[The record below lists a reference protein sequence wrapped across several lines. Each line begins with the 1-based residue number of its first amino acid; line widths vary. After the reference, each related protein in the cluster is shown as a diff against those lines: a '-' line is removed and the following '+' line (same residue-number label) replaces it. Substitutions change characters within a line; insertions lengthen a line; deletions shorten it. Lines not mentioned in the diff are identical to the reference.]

1 MKYKRD
7 PQRIREVLG
16 KKVQFILGDMACV
29 YGGLLAGCSF
39 FGGYPIT
46 PASEVAEGMA
56 RRLPRVGGT
65 YIQMEDEIGS
75 IAAVIGAAWG
85 GAKSM
90 TATSGPGFSLMME
103 NYGFAVMTETPCVI
117 VNVQRTGPS
126 TGQPTLGAQGD
137 MMQVRWGTHGDLEA
151 LAFAPSTVQ
160 ECMDFTIE
168 AFNLSEKYRNPACV
182 MTDGEIGHLR
192 ERIVIPDE
200 KDLEIIDRVPATI
213 SKDKYIPF
221 TNSQT
226 RKDCKVPDFA
236 SFGTG
241 YRTYV
246 TGLTHNEKGFPA
258 TDKQPD
264 HERLV
269 RRITEKIQDDA
280 DKLVMVEEMNLD
292 DADVA
297 FVTYGATARP
307 AESAMEMGRK
317 NGLKVGLLRLKLV
330 WPFPNKLI
338 TKLAKNVDKIIVP
351 EMNLGQIFHPISEY
365 ACKHCEVVSAPKIGG
380 EMHLP
385 MELYK
390 YLEGK

>member
-7 PQRIREVLG
+7 PKRIREVLG

-29 YGGLLAGCSF
+29 YGGLLAGVSF

-56 RRLPRVGGT
+56 RRLPRVGGV

-85 GAKSM
+85 GVKSM

>member
-1 MKYKRD
+1 MIYKRD
-7 PQRIREVLG
+7 PEQIRKVLG
-16 KKVQFILGDMACV
+16 KKVQFILGDIACV

-75 IAAVIGAAWG
+75 IAAVIGATWG

-103 NYGFAVMTETPCVI
+103 NYGFAAMTETPCVI
-117 VNVQRTGPS
+117 VNIQRTGPS

-137 MMQVRWGTHGDLEA
+137 MMQVRWGTHGDFEA
-151 LAFAPSTVQ
+151 IALAPSTVQ

-168 AFNLSEKYRNPACV
+168 AFNLSEKYRNPVCV
-182 MTDGEIGHLR
+182 MADGEIGHLR
-192 ERIVIPDE
+192 ERIIIPDE
-200 KDLEIIDRVPATI
+200 KDMKLIERVLATI
-213 SKDKYIPF
+213 DKKKFIPF

-226 RKDCKVPDFA
+226 RKNCKVPDFPT
-236 SFGTG
+236 FGTG

-269 RRITEKIQDDA
+269 KRITEKITDDI
-280 DKLVMVEEMNLD
+280 DKITSVEKINLD
-292 DADVA
+292 DADIA
-297 FVTYGATARP
+297 FVTYGASARP
-307 AESAMEMGRK
+307 AESAMELGRK
-317 NGLKVGLLRLKLV
+317 KGIKVGLLRLKIV
-330 WPFPNKLI
+330 WPFPVKEI
-338 TKLAKNVDKIIVP
+338 QKLAGKVDKIIVP
-351 EMNLGQIFHPISEY
+351 EMNLGQIVHPISEY
-365 ACKHCEVVSAPKIGG
+365 ACGQCEVVSAQKIGG

-385 MELYK
+385 DELLK
-390 YLEGK
+390 ILEGK